1 MDNKKK
7 KTFIRYV
14 FLLALMGVTVY
25 LVLKSLDISMLSS
38 VIAMVKKEYLLVGGI
53 AVILYII
60 LEGVILQ
67 VIINEQYKLKSHFVG
82 FRLAIMGFYYNL
94 VTPFASGSQPI
105 QIYVLNKYKVP
116 LSKSTGIIT
125 NKTIL
130 YQVVITLYCSL
141 FIFLNINKFFNI
153 VPVADN
159 LFMGIVMMIIGIIIS
174 AIATVLYLGAGL
186 GSGPRDGLMLALNKK
201 FSKPVGAIRM
211 CIELTVLVCGW
222 ILGGSVGLGT
232 IISAFGLGYAIQ
244 IGFKICKINSKEIKH
259 RIIRDDIDYIK
270 NIIEQRKNLQEN
282 KEYITKDCN
291 DNK

>member
-1 MDNKKK
+1 MKRILYLLIRLFAG
-7 KTFIRYV
+7 FILYGLGIVVMLNAKIGVSPWDVLHQGLSFKSGITMGQASIMVGLVIVILDAALGEGVGWGTVLNMIFIGV
-14 FLLALMGVTVY
+14 FLDII
-25 LVLKSLDISMLSS
+25 KSM
-38 VIAMVKKEYLLVGGI
+38 
-53 AVILYII
+53 
-60 LEGVILQ
+60 
-67 VIINEQYKLKSHFVG
+67 
-82 FRLAIMGFYYNL
+82 
-94 VTPFASGSQPI
+94 
-105 QIYVLNKYKVP
+105 
-116 LSKSTGIIT
+116 
-125 NKTIL
+125 
-130 YQVVITLYCSL
+130 
-141 FIFLNINKFFNI
+141 NI

-159 LFMGIVMMIIGIIIS
+159 LFMGIIIS

-244 IGFKICKINSKEIKH
+244 IGFKICRINSKEIKH

-270 NIIEQRKNLQEN
+270 NIIEQRKNLQAN

>member
-1 MDNKKK
+1 MKRVLYLLIRLFAG
-7 KTFIRYV
+7 FILYGLGIVVMLNAKIGVSPWDVLHHGLSFKSGITMGQASIMVGLVIVILDAALGEGVGWGTVLNMIFIGV
-14 FLLALMGVTVY
+14 FLDII
-25 LVLKSLDISMLSS
+25 KSM
-38 VIAMVKKEYLLVGGI
+38 
-53 AVILYII
+53 
-60 LEGVILQ
+60 
-67 VIINEQYKLKSHFVG
+67 
-82 FRLAIMGFYYNL
+82 
-94 VTPFASGSQPI
+94 
-105 QIYVLNKYKVP
+105 
-116 LSKSTGIIT
+116 
-125 NKTIL
+125 
-130 YQVVITLYCSL
+130 
-141 FIFLNINKFFNI
+141 NI

-244 IGFKICKINSKEIKH
+244 IGFKICRINSKEIKH

>member
-1 MDNKKK
+1 MKRVLYLLIRLFAG
-7 KTFIRYV
+7 FILYGLGIVVMLNAKIGVSPWDVLHQGLSFKSEITMGQASIMVGLVIVILDAALGEGVGWGTVLNMIFIGV
-14 FLLALMGVTVY
+14 FLDII
-25 LVLKSLDISMLSS
+25 KSM
-38 VIAMVKKEYLLVGGI
+38 
-53 AVILYII
+53 
-60 LEGVILQ
+60 
-67 VIINEQYKLKSHFVG
+67 
-82 FRLAIMGFYYNL
+82 
-94 VTPFASGSQPI
+94 
-105 QIYVLNKYKVP
+105 
-116 LSKSTGIIT
+116 
-125 NKTIL
+125 
-130 YQVVITLYCSL
+130 
-141 FIFLNINKFFNI
+141 NI

>member
-1 MDNKKK
+1 MNK
-7 KTFIRYV
+7 FIRVITRLLLGFIVYGLAIVVMIHANVGLSPWDVLHQGLSFKSGITMGQASIMVGLVIVILDAALGEGVGWGTVLNMIFIGV
-14 FLLALMGVTVY
+14 FLDII
-25 LVLKSLDISMLSS
+25 KSM
-38 VIAMVKKEYLLVGGI
+38 
-53 AVILYII
+53 
-60 LEGVILQ
+60 
-67 VIINEQYKLKSHFVG
+67 
-82 FRLAIMGFYYNL
+82 
-94 VTPFASGSQPI
+94 
-105 QIYVLNKYKVP
+105 
-116 LSKSTGIIT
+116 
-125 NKTIL
+125 
-130 YQVVITLYCSL
+130 
-141 FIFLNINKFFNI
+141 NI

-244 IGFKICKINSKEIKH
+244 IGFKICRINSKEIKH

>member
-1 MDNKKK
+1 MNK
-7 KTFIRYV
+7 FIRVITRLLLGFIVYGLAIVVMIHANVGLSPWDVLHQGLSFKSGITMGQASIMVGLVIVILDAALGEGVGWGTVLNMIFIGV
-14 FLLALMGVTVY
+14 FLDII
-25 LVLKSLDISMLSS
+25 KSM
-38 VIAMVKKEYLLVGGI
+38 
-53 AVILYII
+53 
-60 LEGVILQ
+60 
-67 VIINEQYKLKSHFVG
+67 
-82 FRLAIMGFYYNL
+82 
-94 VTPFASGSQPI
+94 
-105 QIYVLNKYKVP
+105 
-116 LSKSTGIIT
+116 
-125 NKTIL
+125 
-130 YQVVITLYCSL
+130 
-141 FIFLNINKFFNI
+141 NI

>member
-1 MDNKKK
+1 MKRILYLLIRLFAG
-7 KTFIRYV
+7 FILYGLGIVVMLNAKIGVSPCDVLHQGLSFKSGITMGQASIMVGLVIVILDAALGEGVGWGTVLNMIFIGV
-14 FLLALMGVTVY
+14 FLDII
-25 LVLKSLDISMLSS
+25 KSM
-38 VIAMVKKEYLLVGGI
+38 
-53 AVILYII
+53 
-60 LEGVILQ
+60 
-67 VIINEQYKLKSHFVG
+67 
-82 FRLAIMGFYYNL
+82 
-94 VTPFASGSQPI
+94 
-105 QIYVLNKYKVP
+105 
-116 LSKSTGIIT
+116 
-125 NKTIL
+125 
-130 YQVVITLYCSL
+130 
-141 FIFLNINKFFNI
+141 NI

-270 NIIEQRKNLQEN
+270 NIIEQRKNLQAN

>member
-1 MDNKKK
+1 MKDIIIVGTGKAGFLHYYSYKKFEKIGRIYFVDIDGKIKNENIKDSKVYSSIESTIK
-7 KTFIRYV
+7 KEKLDVNNIIVDICTPKSV
-14 FLLALMGVTVY
+14 FLDII
-25 LVLKSLDISMLSS
+25 KSM
-38 VIAMVKKEYLLVGGI
+38 
-53 AVILYII
+53 
-60 LEGVILQ
+60 
-67 VIINEQYKLKSHFVG
+67 
-82 FRLAIMGFYYNL
+82 
-94 VTPFASGSQPI
+94 
-105 QIYVLNKYKVP
+105 
-116 LSKSTGIIT
+116 
-125 NKTIL
+125 
-130 YQVVITLYCSL
+130 
-141 FIFLNINKFFNI
+141 NI
-153 VPVADN
+153 VPVAAN

-201 FSKPVGAIRM
+201 FSKPVGAIRI

-244 IGFKICKINSKEIKH
+244 IGFKICRINSKEIKH

-270 NIIEQRKNLQEN
+270 NIIEQRKNLQAN

>member
-1 MDNKKK
+1 MNK
-7 KTFIRYV
+7 FIRVITRLLLGFIVYGLAIVVMIHANVGLSPWDVLHQGLSFKSGITMGQASIMVGLVIVILDAALGEGVGWGTVLNMIFIGV
-14 FLLALMGVTVY
+14 FLDII
-25 LVLKSLDISMLSS
+25 KSM
-38 VIAMVKKEYLLVGGI
+38 
-53 AVILYII
+53 
-60 LEGVILQ
+60 
-67 VIINEQYKLKSHFVG
+67 
-82 FRLAIMGFYYNL
+82 
-94 VTPFASGSQPI
+94 
-105 QIYVLNKYKVP
+105 
-116 LSKSTGIIT
+116 
-125 NKTIL
+125 
-130 YQVVITLYCSL
+130 
-141 FIFLNINKFFNI
+141 NI

-244 IGFKICKINSKEIKH
+244 IGFKICRINSKEIKH

-270 NIIEQRKNLQEN
+270 NIIEQRKNLQAN